1 MQQESKQNK
10 RSKRGDATRHGGEA
24 SVVARACKF
33 LLNPRANAALSVRLV
48 GAAGVAEGRVTTRAS
63 PHGEAWRAPVIINR
77 CRSLLAAQ
85 FARGSG
91 TAFDRSE
98 NGYGAP
104 SKLPP
109 PPGPAARRARGSAR
123 GIAADARSS
132 GLRLRSLSPGE
143 GKGRPGV
150 CPNINQLP
158 RSGPMPTPPGPK
170 THCAATTYLALW
182 IGTGL
187 ANPRPSPAS
196 P

>member
-1 MQQESKQNK
+1 MQHESKQNK

-48 GAAGVAEGRVTTRAS
+48 GAVGVAEGRVTARAL

-85 FARGSG
+85 FARGGG

-104 SKLPP
+104 SQVSPP
-109 PPGPAARRARGSAR
+109 RGRSAP
-123 GIAADARSS
+123 GIAADAAHA
-132 GLRLRSLSPGE
+132 GYGLRSLSPGE